1 MGLDFYRDFGKVNS
15 SHHKNEIFYLISNQI
30 KMSIETTRTTFA
42 LQNARLESE
51 LTRLENLL
59 AERATASKIEVDIFT
74 QKIKELHDQ
83 NAELENVNNELHVI
97 IERLNNDSLNIQHRN
112 KSLET
117 KIVILYDDVK
127 RLKSELLRKS
137 SS

>member
-1 MGLDFYRDFGKVNS
+1 MPYNQRYPKLDERA
-15 SHHKNEIFYLISNQI
+15 
-30 KMSIETTRTTFA
+30 T
-42 LQNARLESE
+42 ESE
-51 LTRLENLL
+51 LDKYTRFSKEVKLECHDTGIQNELVS
-59 AERATASKIEVDIFT
+59 R
-74 QKIKELHDQ
+74 IKELHDQ
-83 NAELENVNNELHVI
+83 NAELENVNNELHDI